1 MSDNVYHI
9 YDKVFKKILTLS
21 SKAVINLINGLFD
34 TDYPTDSTV
43 SYNWTEFEN
52 NELRRILADT
62 ILTINGKYSYHM
74 EAQMTEDE
82 DIIFRVFDY
91 GYGHADRNR
100 RYAVNMLTDE
110 KGYIEENSIESG
122 CELLFPEPKI
132 IYLYASAKAPNEYHL
147 RLNFGS
153 QGSFLYK
160 VSTFKFLETSL
171 EELNSKKMIILIPFQ
186 LLKLRKLMKKERS
199 EENLKALQYLIE
211 HDIIESI
218 EQNLTLN
225 NITPDDARR
234 LKQLTHRLYQHIYS
248 HYDEMEVLN
257 VLTDESLILDIDIIE
272 KKHEEE
278 IAAIIAEKDAE
289 IKALKDEFAKQQVL
303 SLLEEIEALKAE
315 NARLKAA
322 QKQS

>member
-1 MSDNVYHI
+1 M
-9 YDKVFKKILTLS
+9 
-21 SKAVINLINGLFD
+21 AQE
-34 TDYPTDSTV
+34 
-43 SYNWTEFEN
+43 TEVHS
-52 NELRRILADT
+52 R
-62 ILTINGKYSYHM
+62 
-74 EAQMTEDE
+74 
-82 DIIFRVFDY
+82 FR
-91 GYGHADRNR
+91 
-100 RYAVNMLTDE
+100 
-110 KGYIEENSIESG
+110 
-122 CELLFPEPKI
+122 
-132 IYLYASAKAPNEYHL
+132 
-147 RLNFGS
+147 
-153 QGSFLYK
+153 YK
-160 VSTFKFLETSL
+160 VSTFKFLEASL
-171 EELNSKKMIILIPFQ
+171 EELNNKKMIILIPFQ
-186 LLKLRKLMKKERS
+186 LLKLRDIMKKERS

-225 NITPDDARR
+225 NITTDDARR